1 MSGNAALG
9 TDQAAYNKNAGNADT
24 TLGNYQGTENEY
36 LSNVNSALAAGNPY
50 QSKDYLT
57 QQNIATSGAMNS
69 QNDAAQ
75 QAEQATVARTG
86 TNSAALPA
94 EIAAQARAGQRQMTD
109 YNATRDTQNEDKW
122 LGQRQQLLGDQQAG
136 ANSEAGVYGT
146 TQGGANS
153 ALGDYTSAANADQQ
167 AKNSV
172 INGLTQAAGTVAGG
186 WLGGLSKAHK

>member
-9 TDQAAYNKNAGNADT
+9 TDQAAYNTNSKNAAD

-36 LSNVNSALAAGNPY
+36 LSNVNAALAQGNPY

-75 QAEQATVARTG
+75 QQEQATVARTG

-94 EIAAQARAGQRQMTD
+94 EIADQARAGQRQLTD
-109 YNATRDTQNEDKW
+109 YNATRDTENEDKW
-122 LGQRQQLLGDQQAG
+122 LQQQDKLLNDQQAG

-146 TQGGANS
+146 TQGAASS

-167 AKNSV
+167 SKNSI
-172 INGLTQAAGTVAGG
+172 INGLTQAGG
-186 WLGGLSKAHK
+186 VIGAAAFKH